1 MATNIT
7 TSSVLDCYA
16 MNGNQNPDT
25 RENIMSNF
33 PSITI
38 AGRRIASDEMP
49 YVIAEM
55 SANHNGNIET
65 AFKLIEAAKQAGADA
80 VKLQT
85 YRPDTITLNCDTE
98 DFRIRGGLWDGR
110 TLYELYEEAHMP
122 WDWHAP
128 LFAHARKHG
137 ITIFSSPFDNTAVDL
152 LEDLNAPAYKIASFE
167 AVDIPLIKYV
177 ASTGKPMIISTGM
190 ADAEEIG
197 EAIDAAREGGCKELA
212 ILHCVSGYPAPAE
225 DYNLHTITDM
235 IRRFGLT
242 VGLSDHTLDNTTA
255 IASVATGAAIIEK
268 HFTLDRNGGGPDDSF
283 SLEPVE
289 LTALCNGSRTAWAAL
304 GRVDYGRKS
313 SEQGNVKFRRS
324 LYFVRDLKAGETVS
338 ADCMRSVRPGFGAS
352 PRMFEKIVGLKLN
365 CDVQKNTPVKMDFFD
380 LPAMSIIYED
390 KLP

>member
-1 MATNIT
+1 
-7 TSSVLDCYA
+7 
-16 MNGNQNPDT
+16 
-25 RENIMSNF
+25 MSNH
-33 PSITI
+33 PNITI
-38 AGRRIASDEMP
+38 AGRRIAADEAP

-55 SANHNGNIET
+55 SANHNGHIET

-85 YRPDTITLNCDTE
+85 YRPDTITLNCETE
-98 DFRIRGGLWDGR
+98 DFRIHGGLWDGR

-128 LFAHARKHG
+128 LFAHARKQC

-190 ADAEEIG
+190 ADAEEIQ

-225 DYNLHTITDM
+225 DYNLRIIPDM
-235 IRRFGLT
+235 IQRFGLT

-255 IASVATGAAIIEK
+255 ITSVAMGASIIEK
-268 HFTLDRNGGGPDDSF
+268 HFTLDRKGGGPDDSF
-283 SLEPVE
+283 SLEPAE
-289 LTALCNGSRTAWAAL
+289 LAALCKDSKTAWAAL

-313 SEQGNVKFRRS
+313 SELGNAKFRRS
-324 LYFVRDLKAGETVS
+324 LYFVKNMKAGDVITSDAV
-338 ADCMRSVRPGFGAS
+338 RSVRPGYGLS
-352 PRMFEKIVGLKLN
+352 PKYMDRVLGQKINRDCTSG
-365 CDVQKNTPVKMDFFD
+365 TPVTWDS
-380 LPAMSIIYED
+380 LYLAHTAQQ
-390 KLP
+390 